1 MAYHKRKIKKGQ
13 FGEFSK
19 IEEEIEELFDAVDQ
33 ECKMLILCELCDL
46 IGSIEGYVDKK
57 FNLSLEDLVKF
68 SRMTQES
75 FKDGTRK

>member
-33 ECKMLILCELCDL
+33 ECNMLIPCV
-46 IGSIEGYVDKK
+46 S
-57 FNLSLEDLVKF
+57 
-68 SRMTQES
+68 
-75 FKDGTRK
+75 